1 MAPRSIQVPRSA
13 QKSKSLDALID
24 WVAREKERR
33 KNAKA
38 NSILEVKDK
47 KFQAEVHISKPK
59 TRDCPGTDAMREL
72 FMDGDDDGQ
81 GDDDGEDGGAANKG
95 QGDDDGEDGGAAYKG
110 QGDDDGEDG
119 DDDGEDGGAANKGQG
134 DDDGEDGGAAY
145 KGQGDDDGEDG
156 GAAYDHSDV
165 DARSGKKS
173 RKRRRGSKFIDD
185 QAEGDGSGH
194 DGEEDEHIPNAYVVD
209 SVFDQSGKLKKI
221 KRPSIVGE
229 DDPEVFEGG
238 DGGDVLEDNLI
249 RRFSKELHHLQA
261 DHNRVKAIMK
271 MTDSGEAIA
280 EFEKLYKT
288 HVLWSEAITV
298 EFKKVPLSSKLE
310 RFLKKFFECEE

>member
-1 MAPRSIQVPRSA
+1 MMLKELEELLVSIPLGFEDFKMEELVELMAPRSIQVPRSA

-81 GDDDGEDGGAANKG
+81 
-95 QGDDDGEDGGAAYKG
+95 
-110 QGDDDGEDG
+110 G

>member
-95 QGDDDGEDGGAAYKG
+95 QGDDDGEDGGAAY
-110 QGDDDGEDG
+110 
-119 DDDGEDGGAANKGQG
+119 
-134 DDDGEDGGAAY
+134 
-145 KGQGDDDGEDG
+145 
-156 GAAYDHSDV
+156 DHSDV

-173 RKRRRGSKFIDD
+173 RKKRRGSKFIDD